1 MESRHLFT
9 FLTVVETG
17 SFTAAARKLDYAQSS
32 VTAQIQALEQELG
45 TPLFDRIHKRILL
58 TDAGRRLQP
67 YAQEIA
73 RMHNLAREAIGATG
87 DQLGGVL
94 HIGAP
99 ESLAAFRL
107 PPIIK
112 EFRQLYPA
120 VQIILKPG
128 GCNELQELLRRGE
141 LDIVFLLQ
149 ERIEDYELKI
159 DLLVEEK
166 MALVA
171 PPDHKLT
178 ELSVVEPSHLR
189 EQTILNTESG
199 CSYRVLFE
207 KVLNR
212 HGIFLD
218 PSIEFW
224 SNEAIKQCT
233 MAGLGLAFLPFITV
247 QHELEEGKMVALNW
261 DDTDQRVS
269 TYISYHTKKWQ
280 SPAQSRF
287 IEMAHKHAEH
297 WRKSAGLAYSQ
308 L

>member
-32 VTAQIQALEQELG
+32 VTAQIQSLEQELG

-67 YAQEIA
+67 YAQEIS
-73 RMHNLAREAIGATG
+73 RMHNLAREAIVSG
-87 DQLGGVL
+87 DQIGGVL

-112 EFRQLYPA
+112 EFRQQYPS

-128 GCNELQELLRRGE
+128 ACEELHEMLRRGE

-149 ERIEDYELKI
+149 PHMEDYELKV
-159 DLLVEEK
+159 DMLVEEE

-171 PPDHKLT
+171 PPDHPLAI
-178 ELSVVEPSHLR
+178 LSHVEPHHLR
-189 EQTILNTESG
+189 YETILYTEAG
-199 CSYRVLFE
+199 CNYRLLFE
-207 KVLNR
+207 KTLNR
-212 HGIFLD
+212 HGVFPD

-224 SNEAIKQCT
+224 SNEAIKQCV
-233 MAGLGLAFLPFITV
+233 MAGLGLAFLPLITV
-247 QHELEEGKMVALNW
+247 ERELEEGKMVALNW
-261 DDTDQRVS
+261 DDTDQRVC
-269 TYISYHTKKWQ
+269 THISYHTKKWQ

-287 IEMAHKHAEH
+287 VQMTHQHAER
-297 WRKSAGLAYSQ
+297 WRQSVQLAHSQ

>member
-1 MESRHLFT
+1 MMESRHLFT

-32 VTAQIQALEQELG
+32 VTAQMQALEQELG

-73 RMHNLAREAIGATG
+73 RMHNLARAAIGSG

-112 EFRQLYPA
+112 EFRQQYPS

-128 GCNELQELLRRGE
+128 ACSDLHERLRRGE

-149 ERIEDYELKI
+149 PHMEDYELKV
-159 DLLVEEK
+159 DLLVEEQ

-171 PPDHKLT
+171 PPEHRLAT
-178 ELSVVEPSHLR
+178 LPVVEPVHLR
-189 EQTILNTESG
+189 HETILNTESG
-199 CSYRVLFE
+199 CNYRVLFE

-212 HGIFLD
+212 HGIFPD

-224 SNEAIKQCT
+224 SNEAIKQCV

-247 QHELEEGKMVALNW
+247 QRELEERKMTALNW
-261 DDTDQRVS
+261 DDTDQRVC

-287 IEMAHKHAEH
+287 IELTHRHAER
-297 WRKSAGLAYSQ
+297 WRQPAVFAHSQ

>member
-73 RMHNLAREAIGATG
+73 RMHNLAREAILSS

-112 EFRQLYPA
+112 EFRQQYPS

-128 GCNELQELLRRGE
+128 ACNELQDMLRRGE

-149 ERIEDYELKI
+149 PYMEDHELKV

-166 MALVA
+166 MTLVA
-171 PPDHKLT
+171 PPDHRLT
-178 ELSVVEPSHLR
+178 AFSSVEPSDLR
-189 EQTILNTESG
+189 EETILNTESG

-224 SNEAIKQCT
+224 SNEAIKQCV

-247 QHELEEGKMVALNW
+247 QRELEEGKMIALHW
-261 DDTDQRVS
+261 DDTDQRVC

-287 IEMAHKHAEH
+287 VEMAHKHAQH
-297 WRKSAGLAYSQ
+297 WRQSAVLAYSQ